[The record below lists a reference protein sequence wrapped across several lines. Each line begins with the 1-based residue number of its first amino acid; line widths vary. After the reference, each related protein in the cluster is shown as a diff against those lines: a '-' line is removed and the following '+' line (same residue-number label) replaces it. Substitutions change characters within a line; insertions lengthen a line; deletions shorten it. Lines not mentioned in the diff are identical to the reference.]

1 MRIESKLCFISD
13 AKAVVKVKGWVNE
26 KLIGSS
32 LAEGATVE
40 LAEDN
45 AIIRLKNRQ
54 KIENKD
60 DDTESTYKTNESNLS
75 INQNINNISRQNDNV
90 KPINYEPDDWSN
102 ELIAIDSEINRLKWS
117 RKDENSFLEK
127 NLGFNS
133 RNKITKYS
141 DIIDYLNKLKTINNE
156 DPSKP
161 NKSNINNL
169 LAESDRILKHLS
181 WDNNKGR
188 EFLQKEFNVLARKD
202 LTEKQLTS
210 FVSMLKSIR
219 NQDSIN

>member
-102 ELIAIDSEINRLKWS
+102 ELIAIDSEINRLKW
-117 RKDENSFLEK
+117 
-127 NLGFNS
+127 
-133 RNKITKYS
+133 
-141 DIIDYLNKLKTINNE
+141 
-156 DPSKP
+156 
-161 NKSNINNL
+161 
-169 LAESDRILKHLS
+169 
-181 WDNNKGR
+181 
-188 EFLQKEFNVLARKD
+188 
-202 LTEKQLTS
+202 
-210 FVSMLKSIR
+210 
-219 NQDSIN
+219 